1 MLSLGLVILVMGLWL
16 VSRHTGS
23 QYRIA
28 AVGVNTIMVY
38 YVNVKVNSSE
48 KTRFSIVNMS

>member
-1 MLSLGLVILVMGLWL
+1 MGLVILVMGLWL